1 MSALSW
7 LVWAITFVFGVV
19 EVIKGRCG
27 GAGMGF
33 GQKAPK
39 SKEVDMHQGV

>member
-7 LVWAITFVFGVV
+7 LVWAVTFVFGVV
-19 EVIKGRCG
+19 QVFKGRRG

-33 GQKAPK
+33 AQKAPK
-39 SKEVDMHQGV
+39 NKEVDMHQGV